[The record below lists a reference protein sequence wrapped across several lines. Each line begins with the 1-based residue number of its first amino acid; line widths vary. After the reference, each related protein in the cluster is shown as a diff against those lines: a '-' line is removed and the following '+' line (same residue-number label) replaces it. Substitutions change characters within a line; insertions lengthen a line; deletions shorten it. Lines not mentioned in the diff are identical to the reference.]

1 MEGTDDS
8 EHLLTCLS
16 KGHPTISLI
25 VYHLLNLQQLLV
37 LTIFVA
43 YLFHPAGLR
52 TYSRSCMKLNGNP
65 SLRLQ
70 GSSELSLNAQCYW
83 YIQIHVVCMLWYAI
97 FNRYEHRHIDD
108 MVAYA
113 LKSEGGY
120 VWACKNY
127 DGDVQS
133 DFLAQGLNFFTIH
146 HIRHFCFTKNV
157 FLMQK

>member
-1 MEGTDDS
+1 MEGTDHS
-8 EHLLTCLS
+8 EHLLLCLS
-16 KGHPTISLI
+16 KDHPTVSLI

-52 TYSRSCMKLNGNP
+52 TYSKRCMKLNGNP

-70 GSSELSLNAQCYW
+70 ESGELSLNASCYW
-83 YIQIHVVCMLWYAI
+83 YIQIPVVCILWYAI
-97 FNRYEHRHIDD
+97 FNRYEHRLIDD

-146 HIRHFCFTKNV
+146 HAKLFCFKKNV
-157 FLMQK
+157 FLV